1 MIHDDRSDGEGRLL
15 FRADF
20 GVNRLPQMAAMNTF
34 APEFGWEHKKF
45 MQEKGILRTGS
56 LRPSVGKGSGRWFI
70 DADGKMLYGGDHSVT
85 IRRAKEGMVIAREV
99 LGKMG
104 ARKITSID
112 IPVRITEATR
122 GGHRVGSCRAG
133 VDARTSVVNPHF
145 ESHDVDN
152 LLICD
157 ASVIPRVTTGNSGTP
172 QASVTVFA
180 AGRIV
185 KRHFS

>member
-1 MIHDDRSDGEGRLL
+1 
-15 FRADF
+15 
-20 GVNRLPQMAAMNTF
+20 
-34 APEFGWEHKKF
+34 
-45 MQEKGILRTGS
+45 
-56 LRPSVGKGSGRWFI
+56 
-70 DADGKMLYGGDHSVT
+70 
-85 IRRAKEGMVIAREV
+85 
-99 LGKMG
+99 
-104 ARKITSID
+104 
-112 IPVRITEATR
+112 
-122 GGHRVGSCRAG
+122 
-133 VDARTSVVNPHF
+133 VVNPHF